1 MGNGLRNITNRLLTT
16 APGTNRGGNGIGMNK
31 VIASSKEALK
41 DVFDGAVILCGGFGC
56 VGGMPSTLFKALAQL
71 PAKNLTLVGNAPA
84 LGIEAQKTAA
94 RAMQVPEW
102 YADGSLL
109 LRNGQVRKLI
119 ASVPA
124 MAIYKMKEPFPI
136 VKALQEGQ
144 DIEIELVAQGTLAER
159 IRAAKAGIPAFY
171 TRTGSGTLL
180 ERRKEVRRF
189 EDQPCLLEYA
199 LKADF
204 ALIWAYKAD
213 RYGNLIYKGTSR
225 TFNATMAGA
234 ATITIAE
241 VSEVVAL
248 GELDPETIVTPGIYV
263 DRIVVK

>member
-1 MGNGLRNITNRLLTT
+1 
-16 APGTNRGGNGIGMNK
+16 MNK
-31 VIASSKEALK
+31 VFGSCKEALR

-56 VGGMPSTLFKALAQL
+56 VGGMPSTLLKALAQL
-71 PAKNLTLVGNAPA
+71 PVKNLTLVGNAPV

-94 RAMQVPEW
+94 RAMQVPDS
-102 YADGSLL
+102 YVDGSSL
-109 LRNGQVRKLI
+109 LRNGQVHKLI

-180 ERRKEVRRF
+180 EKRKEVRRF
-189 EDQPCLLEYA
+189 EDQVCLLEYA
-199 LKADF
+199 IKADF

-234 ATITIAE
+234 ATVTIAE
-241 VSEVVAL
+241 VAEVVEL
-248 GELDPETIVTPGIYV
+248 GALDPEAIVTPGIYV
-263 DRIVVK
+263 NRIVVRNNPS

>member
-1 MGNGLRNITNRLLTT
+1 
-16 APGTNRGGNGIGMNK
+16 MNK
-31 VIASSKEALK
+31 VVVSSREALK

-56 VGGMPSTLFKALAQL
+56 VGGMPSTLFKALAQM

-84 LGIEAQKTAA
+84 LGMEAQKTAA
-94 RAMQVPEW
+94 RAMQVPDS
-102 YADGSLL
+102 YADGSWLL
-109 LRNGQVRKLI
+109 KNGQVSKLVV
-119 ASVPA
+119 SVPA

-136 VKALQEGQ
+136 VKALQERQ

-180 ERRKEVRRF
+180 EKRKEVRIF
-189 EDQPCLLEYA
+189 DGHPYLLEYA
-199 LKADF
+199 IKADF

-234 ATITIAE
+234 AAITIAE
-241 VSEVVAL
+241 VEEVVTL
-248 GELDPETIVTPGIYV
+248 GELDPEAIVTPGIYV
-263 DRIVVK
+263 DRVVLRNNPS